1 MPIVCINYND
11 LVAAVNNN
19 DDGPNPVGSVVAE
32 SISSAFGSDD
42 SASLG
47 IVAITNVPG
56 LEEARMRLLPLGHRL
71 ASLDREALEEITVPE
86 SQYQCGWSH
95 GREKLVGDRPDL
107 AKGSFYANPI
117 CEDLLEVMME
127 RRRYISDSRNKNDSI
142 ESALKWDECPHSELQ
157 DEDLVRLAK
166 SCPGFYHPNVWPKDC
181 LPELETA
188 FTDCGKLIHQVG
200 IMVANCCDRYVA
212 DICPGYKPQLERTL
226 RHSKCCKGRLLHYF
240 PAAETSDEP
249 EEAFDSWCGW
259 HNDHGSLTG
268 LLPCLYVDN
277 VTDEIV
283 ESPDPVAG
291 LYIKSR
297 NGDLVK
303 ATLPDGAIGFQ
314 IGETAQVQTGGV
326 LQATPHAV
334 KGLTGTASGVSRET
348 FAVFMEPEYHSS
360 MALPEGRTLEDTQ
373 CAGAEEWLP
382 SSVRT
387 LRSRWK
393 PKMNFGE
400 FSEATFAAFH

>member
-1 MPIVCINYND
+1 MPDIVCIDYDD
-11 LVAAVNNN
+11 LVSACN
-19 DDGPNPVGSVVAE
+19 DDDASSSGGVAE
-32 SISSAFGSDD
+32 SISKAFGSAD

-56 LEEARMRLLPLGHRL
+56 LDEARLRLLPLGHRL
-71 ASLDREALEEITVPE
+71 ASLDREALQEITVPE

-107 AKGSFYANPI
+107 GKGSFYANPL
-117 CEDLLEVMME
+117 CEDLLEEMME
-127 RRRYISDSRNKNDSI
+127 RRRYIFDSSVEKAPNSSVD
-142 ESALKWDECPHSELQ
+142 SALKWDECPYSELQ
-157 DEDLVRLAK
+157 DEDLIALAK
-166 SCPGFYHPNVWPKDC
+166 SCPGFFFPNVWPKDG

-188 FTDCGKLIHQVG
+188 FKDCGKLIHKVG
-200 IMVANCCDRYVA
+200 VMVGKCCDRYVA
-212 DICPGYKPQLERTL
+212 SLCPGYKPQLERTL

-240 PAAETSDEP
+240 PAAETSEP

-268 LLPCLYVDN
+268 LLPCVYVDN
-277 VTDEIV
+277 ATGEIV

-314 IGETAQVQTGGV
+314 IGETAQVQSGGI

-334 KGLTGTASGVSRET
+334 RGLASKASRISRET

-360 MALPEGRTLEDTQ
+360 MALPAGRTLEDTQ

-382 SSVRT
+382 RSVRT
-387 LRSRWK
+387 LRSRWRAG
-393 PKMNFGE
+393 MNFGE